1 VAGVFDGFGGLSG
14 GWDLQIQ
21 QATVGTE
28 LQADQRPGLVGHG
41 GRLVALFVGGHLVA
55 FGRRQIGGVA
65 HRALIYY
72 VALLVEDHL
81 DQVAFLVDGALD
93 GVALFVGG
101 GVAERLGARGEATR
115 HLADLVYRPSCCV
128 LNLVNGL
135 AGGVSYLPGDLP
147 DLICHSS
154 QQIPA
159 LLASLVLLVLSAFT
173 HLLSS
178 LLESPL
184 SALVSRIARATA
196 CASTPLSV
204 SASSP

>member
-1 VAGVFDGFGGLSG
+1 
-14 GWDLQIQ
+14 
-21 QATVGTE
+21 

-41 GRLVALFVGGHLVA
+41 GRLVALFVGGHLVV

-65 HRALIYY
+65 HRALVYY
-72 VALLVEDHL
+72 
-81 DQVAFLVDGALD
+81 VAFLVDGALD
-93 GVALFVGG
+93 GVAFFVGG

-115 HLADLVYRPSCCV
+115 HLANLVYRPSCCV

-159 LLASLVLLVLSAFT
+159 LLAPLVLLVLSAFT
-173 HLLSS
+173 HVLSS
-178 LLESPL
+178 LLESLL
-184 SALVSRIARATA
+184 SALVSRIARATLSPPLL
-196 CASTPLSV
+196 CPSLRPRRESTRRPSDCRRF
-204 SASSP
+204 ST